1 MENKTIKNALSRK
14 LSFLAFLAALLIGT
28 AFAGDSLGSGSDIG
42 FIKALNSFSNA
53 LSGPFAKAIGI
64 AGLVAIGTAMAFG
77 GELGDFVKRLIYV
90 VGAIAVMI
98 GGASLL
104 NWISS
109 QSACVDPSLT
119 ADQIRAAGSLMD
131 QNCNC
136 AAGSL
141 IDRIGWAG
149 ALIHGGF

>member
-1 MENKTIKNALSRK
+1 MENMKKNGAFARSLD
-14 LSFLAFLAALLIGT
+14 LLAFLLVLMIGT
-28 AFAGDSLGSGSDIG
+28 AVAGDSLGSGSDIG

-64 AGLVAIGTAMAFG
+64 AGLVAIGCAMAFG

-109 QSACVDPSLT
+109 QSAVVDPSL
-119 ADQIRAAGSLMD
+119 AAEQIRAAG
-131 QNCNC
+131 
-136 AAGSL
+136 
-141 IDRIGWAG
+141 
-149 ALIHGGF
+149 ALINGGF